1 MDNFSDYKHIF
12 EPFGYYKFSTKNR
25 IRRKKKLRRGKVRT
39 RRGSFVDFLIYGGAA
54 LIISVGVGIYLIIYI
69 LTND

>member
-1 MDNFSDYKHIF
+1 M
-12 EPFGYYKFSTKNR
+12 
-25 IRRKKKLRRGKVRT
+25 RRKKKLRGSKART